1 MKASLF
7 FIALVGVAALA
18 SGLKVRQEFFSY
30 TSTELMAPLDDVIK
44 EIKAEEVDDLNNI
57 AHAKT
62 SQKMMEGLAAKA
74 KTSMEA
80 AMKQAATDL
89 AAWKKTQADLA
100 IREKEYATND
110 EVRAAEEG
118 KVSLIKKQ
126 FQKLAAIGPADGTI
140 GKMPASKLAAVK
152 AALEELIQM
161 NPRTESKD
169 ALNMLQRSS
178 SKITDGNNILASL
191 DSSIKTERKKDTDA
205 VDAQKKIVKAANLV
219 YEKAEA
225 ESVAKKNLKDQA
237 DARVVTA
244 KAVVANEQ
252 KEYAKA
258 QKIRDSDLATI
269 EKAKVLIRELIAT
282 EAKHVAGGEE
292 MELLQLHRKSAAI
305 TKIRT
310 MIKAMKQDVDEEEAM
325 QKMIL
330 DERKAAYDQ
339 AKSWRIANVSAW
351 KAQVIEFEKSEKT
364 WRKAYG
370 EYHGAE
376 MALSQETAI
385 AEQERATINSV
396 REMLK
401 KLQSAEADTLGNCP
415 LDKIGAVCSGQGD
428 CKTNSTDPKRGKY
441 CQCKSGSGRTG
452 WDCSLCKFGWK
463 MATGDLKG
471 FCQQVYVPTVTF
483 LQTSSQQYTV
493 ADLNNAVQNLMQ
505 TGRHAESSSAIED
518 LLTALEKTLAD
529 KEKMMRTER
538 DDLKIKNDKAEA
550 VTHAAKKLMKE
561 LEVKKDKAIANE
573 EEEKAIYQMI
583 YDMYWFEHPMRVK
596 EKELLTKLD
605 NLMIKMEGGEV
616 FTSTPTATPTKFV
629 GTNTHTPTT
638 TPTVAAKKV

>member
-1 MKASLF
+1 M
-7 FIALVGVAALA
+7 G
-18 SGLKVRQEFFSY
+18 
-30 TSTELMAPLDDVIK
+30 
-44 EIKAEEVDDLNNI
+44 
-57 AHAKT
+57 
-62 SQKMMEGLAAKA
+62 
-74 KTSMEA
+74 
-80 AMKQAATDL
+80 TDL
-89 AAWKKTQADLA
+89 AAWKKTQADLLL
-100 IREKEYATND
+100 REKEYATND

-118 KVSLIKKQ
+118 KVSQLEKT
-126 FQKLAAIGPADGTI
+126 FVKLTGVGPADGTI
-140 GKMPASKLAAVK
+140 GLMPASRLLNSGNPNHNKAPNVVHLPTQAAAPAQKNAAVSK
-152 AALEELIQM
+152 QQMEIIQLATQDLAGL
-161 NPRTESKD
+161 NPNRAESKD
-169 ALNMLQRSS
+169 LLALLQTGRSS
-178 SKITDGNNILASL
+178 SKIPEAEDKLVKIKT
-191 DSSIKTERKKDTDA
+191 SIKTERKKDTDA

-292 MELLQLHRKSAAI
+292 MEFLQLHRKSAAI

-351 KAQVIEFEKSEKT
+351 KAQVVEFEKSEKT

-370 EYHGAE
+370 EFHGAE

-401 KLQSAEADTLGNCP
+401 KLESAEADTLGNCP
-415 LDKIGAVCSGQGD
+415 LDKIGAVCSGMGD
-428 CKTNSTDPKRGKY
+428 CKTNTTDPKRGKY
-441 CQCKSGSGRTG
+441 CACKAGSGRTG

-471 FCQQVYVPTVTF
+471 FCKQVYVPTVTF

-493 ADLNNAVQNLMQ
+493 ADLNTAVQTLMR
-505 TGRHAESSSAIED
+505 TGRHTESSSAIED

-529 KEKMMRTER
+529 KEKMMRKER
-538 DDLKIKNDKAEA
+538 DDLKIKNDEAEKL
-550 VTHAAKKLMKE
+550 THAAKKLMKE
-561 LEVKKDKAIANE
+561 LEAKKDKAIANE
-573 EEEKAIYQMI
+573 EEEKALYQMI

-596 EKELLTKLD
+596 EKNLLIKLD

-616 FTSTPTATPTKFV
+616 ITSTPTATPTKFV
-629 GTNTHTPTT
+629 GKNTHTPTT
-638 TPTVAAKKV
+638 TPTVAAKKQ